1 MHIYNVTEMNK
12 IFFDSWDSILRT
24 LVITILAYV
33 VLIFLLRISGKRTLS
48 KMNAFDFIVTIA
60 LGSTL
65 ATVLLNK
72 SVSLADGVLALSLL
86 IGLQFL
92 ITFFSVRS
100 KRVSKLVKSIP
111 TLLVYKGDLLQDAMR
126 KERVN
131 ADEIYAILREKG
143 ISSIQDVD
151 AVILET
157 DGSLNVIKCIEKNLK
172 SDVMQPVKAPPDI
185 Q

>member
-1 MHIYNVTEMNK
+1 M
-12 IFFDSWDSILRT
+12 FFDSWDSILRT

>member
-1 MHIYNVTEMNK
+1 MNN

-33 VLIFLLRISGKRTLS
+33 ALIILLRISGKRTLS

-72 SVSLADGVLALSLL
+72 SVSLADGVLALFLL

-100 KRVSKLVKSIP
+100 KSFKVSKVHAKFAGVQGRFVAGCYAKRKS
-111 TLLVYKGDLLQDAMR
+111 
-126 KERVN
+126 
-131 ADEIYAILREKG
+131 
-143 ISSIQDVD
+143 
-151 AVILET
+151 
-157 DGSLNVIKCIEKNLK
+157 KCG
-172 SDVMQPVKAPPDI
+172 
-185 Q
+185 

>member
-1 MHIYNVTEMNK
+1 MNK

>member
-1 MHIYNVTEMNK
+1 V
-12 IFFDSWDSILRT
+12 
-24 LVITILAYV
+24 A
-33 VLIFLLRISGKRTLS
+33 LIILLRISGKRTLS

-72 SVSLADGVLALSLL
+72 SVSLADGVLALFLL

-111 TLLVYKGDLLQDAMR
+111 TLLVYKGDLLQDAM
-126 KERVN
+126 
-131 ADEIYAILREKG
+131 
-143 ISSIQDVD
+143 
-151 AVILET
+151 
-157 DGSLNVIKCIEKNLK
+157 
-172 SDVMQPVKAPPDI
+172 
-185 Q
+185 

>member
-1 MHIYNVTEMNK
+1 MNN
-12 IFFDSWDSILRT
+12 IFFDSWDSLIRT

-33 VLIFLLRISGKRTLS
+33 ALIFLLRISGKRTLS
-48 KMNAFDFIVTIA
+48 KMNAFDYIVTIA

-72 SVSLADGVLALSLL
+72 SVPLADGVLALFLL
-86 IGLQFL
+86 IGLQFF
-92 ITFFSVRS
+92 ITFLSVRS
-100 KRVSKLVKSIP
+100 EKVSKMIKSMP
-111 TLLVYKGDLLQDAMR
+111 TLLVYKGDLLQDAMW

-143 ISSIQDVD
+143 YSSIQDVD

-157 DGSLNVIKCIEKNLK
+157 DGSLTVINHIKNVK
-172 SDVMQPVKAPPDI
+172 SDVMQPVQTPPDI
-185 Q
+185 

>member
-1 MHIYNVTEMNK
+1 MNI

-24 LVITILAYV
+24 LIITILAYLA
-33 VLIFLLRISGKRTLS
+33 LILLLRISGKRTLS

-72 SVSLADGVLALSLL
+72 SVALIDGVLAFFLL

-92 ITFFSVRS
+92 ITFSSVRFE
-100 KRVSKLVKSIP
+100 KVSKLIKSTP
-111 TLLVYKGDLLQDAMR
+111 TLLVYKGELLLDAMR

-131 ADEIYAILREKG
+131 ADEIYAIIREKG
-143 ISSIQDVD
+143 VGSIQDVD

-157 DGSLNVIKCIEKNLK
+157 DGSLSVIKHTENLK
-172 SDVMQPVKAPPDI
+172 SDVMQSVQTPSDI
-185 Q
+185 

>member
-1 MHIYNVTEMNK
+1 MNK

-33 VLIFLLRISGKRTLS
+33 VLIFLLRIPGKRTLS

-65 ATVLLNK
+65 ATVLLNT
-72 SVSLADGVLALSLL
+72 SVSLADGVLALFLL

-92 ITFFSVRS
+92 LTFFSVRS
-100 KRVSKLVKSIP
+100 KKVSKLVKSMP

-131 ADEIYAILREKG
+131 ADEIYANLREKG

-151 AVILET
+151 AVILDRNGWQFNYHQLHRKLEIRCNAVREST
-157 DGSLNVIKCIEKNLK
+157 T
-172 SDVMQPVKAPPDI
+172 
-185 Q
+185 

>member
-1 MHIYNVTEMNK
+1 MNK

-100 KRVSKLVKSIP
+100 KRVSKLVKSMP